1 MPLQIAWVVHT
12 ASALAPLCS
21 WHSTSV
27 SVAVQSSAA
36 REFMPCRVF
45 ASTKGKEVEQSDGW
59 SLVCS
64 FMPLWNNKHLSV
76 VEISDFFSA
85 ASLGNRINRNNNGNQ
100 RNLHSW
106 HIPVQLFKVLSQ
118 LLIGISNSPSMG
130 HFLHNRVWLHSDAH
144 YRNVMKRHEATGL
157 LQWVCR
163 KR

>member
-76 VEISDFFSA
+76 VEVSDLFLLPHLEIELTGTTTAISEIFTHDIFLFNYSKCYLNYWLEFQIHPVWVIFCTTV
-85 ASLGNRINRNNNGNQ
+85 SDYTLM
-100 RNLHSW
+100 
-106 HIPVQLFKVLSQ
+106 HI
-118 LLIGISNSPSMG
+118 I
-130 HFLHNRVWLHSDAH
+130 
-144 YRNVMKRHEATGL
+144 AT
-157 LQWVCR
+157 
-163 KR
+163 